1 MPSICKSLLA
11 AALVFSGISS
21 PAEAADPAEPD
32 QTPSENQLVYKCDPS
47 TFALTLRVRDSDS
60 PPGPGES
67 VIDPADLTYAAPN
80 WVNEAQYVL
89 PLIRYEQC
97 GPITLQLKGDSYNS
111 NIEGEAG
118 AYPPFVA
125 VRVFLF
131 GYTRLP
137 ETGDSLKMTRCERG
151 LPRAP
156 DCTEG
161 FAVSLEGRLDPRT
174 KDYAMTVRTESTEWL
189 GGDTRA
195 STRTIQLLDREDF
208 ERWPKR

>member
-1 MPSICKSLLA
+1 VISALKSLLVI
-11 AALVFSGISS
+11 ALVLSSIS
-21 PAEAADPAEPD
+21 AKTEADDPTETDP
-32 QTPSENQLVYKCDPS
+32 PVSENQLIYKCDPG
-47 TFALTLRVRDSDS
+47 TFALTLKIRESDAS
-60 PPGPGES
+60 PEPGETI
-67 VIDPADLTYAAPN
+67 IDPADLTYVAPN
-80 WVNEAQYVL
+80 WVNEGQYVL

-125 VRVFLF
+125 VRLVLF

-137 ETGDSLKMTRCERG
+137 TTGDSLKMTRCERG

-156 DCTEG
+156 DCPEG
-161 FAVSLEGRLDPRT
+161 FAVALEGRLDPQT
-174 KDYAMTVRTESTEWL
+174 KNYSMTVRTESTEWL

-195 STRTIQLLDREDF
+195 SSRTIQLLDREDF
-208 ERWPKR
+208 DRWPKR